1 MRNSLEF
8 VQNVCENKKNSA
20 HITTFWQKYPHPPHN
35 QKGVLRH
42 FAKNPQ
48 FTKKKAR
55 KPTEKN
61 VFFFNSLNSPRFMK
75 ILEKKAR
82 EIALRKLP
90 LI

>member
-8 VQNVCENKKNSA
+8 VQNVCENKKISA
-20 HITTFWQKYPHPPHN
+20 HITTFWQNTPHPPHN

-55 KPTEKN
+55 KP
-61 VFFFNSLNSPRFMK
+61 P
-75 ILEKKAR
+75 KKMCSFSIR
-82 EIALRKLP
+82 
-90 LI
+90 